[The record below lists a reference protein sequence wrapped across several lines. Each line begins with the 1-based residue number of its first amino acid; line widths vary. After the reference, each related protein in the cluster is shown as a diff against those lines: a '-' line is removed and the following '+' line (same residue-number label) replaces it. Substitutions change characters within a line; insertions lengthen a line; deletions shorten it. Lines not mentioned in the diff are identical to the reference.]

1 MTALERMHMLLKE
14 KDLSL
19 KNLSAHLG
27 IAYSNVRVWK
37 SKHEY
42 MPIKHVV
49 KIADFLNVSVKYLLT
64 GEPEEY
70 TEQLTEKQKELLSDY
85 SSLND
90 DKKVEVEYYTK
101 LLSHNQNNTK
111 EDTIL
116 IPVKDL
122 KEIETIN
129 PDGTQP
135 IVKRIIE
142 QLEKSGLSKKEF
154 AEKINISPSMVTKWT
169 TTSSMPKL
177 EYIEKICQ
185 ILNTNVEYIITG
197 KGTDESHELQLD
209 KKLKKD
215 EKELIKKYRKLSRKE
230 KSKMIA
236 IANYFINSYRTE
248 TENERGDCIG

>member
-1 MTALERMHMLLKE
+1 MIVEMTALERMHMLLKE

-27 IAYSNVRVWK
+27 LAYSNVRVWK

-129 PDGTQP
+129 PD
-135 IVKRIIE
+135 R
-142 QLEKSGLSKKEF
+142 KS
-154 AEKINISPSMVTKWT
+154 V
-169 TTSSMPKL
+169 
-177 EYIEKICQ
+177 
-185 ILNTNVEYIITG
+185 V
-197 KGTDESHELQLD
+197 
-209 KKLKKD
+209 
-215 EKELIKKYRKLSRKE
+215 
-230 KSKMIA
+230 
-236 IANYFINSYRTE
+236 
-248 TENERGDCIG
+248 